1 GAGYTLP
8 GRRLPILRKVS
19 FTVRPGEAVAVIGPS
34 AAGKTTLA
42 RLLVGVQAPS
52 SGHVRLA
59 GADVFASGRDNL
71 APHLGYLPQ
80 DVELFAGSV
89 AQNIARMAEAPAED
103 VVAAARAA
111 RVHEMILRLPHGY
124 ETAVGESGAVLS
136 GGQRQRVALARAL
149 FGGPSLVV
157 LDEPNAN
164 LDAEGEAA
172 LDEAIAEAK
181 ARGAVVVII
190 GHRPATL
197 AQVDKVLLLRE
208 GAIDAFGP
216 RAQVLAALSR
226 GVIPAKAVEAGS

>member
-1 GAGYTLP
+1 AGYTLP
-8 GRRLPILRKVS
+8 GRRLPILRKLD

-42 RLLVGVQAPS
+42 RLLVGVHAPS

-71 APHLGYLPQ
+71 GPHLGYLPQ

-89 AQNIARMAEAPAED
+89 AQNIARMAEAPAD
-103 VVAAARAA
+103 AVVAAARAA
-111 RVHEMILRLPHGY
+111 HVHEMILRLPQGY
-124 ETAVGESGAVLS
+124 ETAIGESGAVLS